1 MNSNARLRKT
11 RRFSNQMESS
21 PMKHLANLTDVMLV
35 FACGL
40 MVAIIVLWNLDLLK
54 ITDVVTKDELVE
66 VENMQEADKK
76 AEMQENLNSKGIVYE
91 DEETGKM
98 YIIKK

>member
-1 MNSNARLRKT
+1 MNSNTRLRKT